1 MSSKSHFCQW
11 KTYFSQFIGKFEEM
25 KYLIHYAWNKNS
37 HILRKLPISFSTVR
51 LKLRPN
57 FSHFIHRLK
66 YSYVYVLNMRFLR
79 AGLMLYFSNFPQ
91 FTKRFWDIFICR
103 SGWTSQFFL
112 IQGKEG
118 YTSKLLGINSLSLLD
133 FIFIRSWE

>member
-25 KYLIHYAWNKNS
+25 KYLIHYAWNKSN
-37 HILRKLPISFSTVR
+37 HILRKLPISFSTVK

-57 FSHFIHRLK
+57 LSHFIHRFK
-66 YSYVYVLNMRFLR
+66 YSYVYVLNMGFLS
-79 AGLMLYFSNFPQ
+79 AVLMLHFSNFLQ
-91 FTKRFWDIFICR
+91 FTKTFWDIFICFFAF
-103 SGWTSQFFL
+103 TSKFFL
-112 IQGKEG
+112 IFGKEG